1 LDVVHRARSGQV
13 PQAAPKMT
21 LRVGVTGRVM
31 PAGQVTV
38 PACSSTVKS
47 STVNPP
53 GTAGCSGLG
62 LITARCPALPIAS
75 RRSPVP

>member
-1 LDVVHRARSGQV
+1 VHRSRSGQL

-21 LRVGVTGRVM
+21 LRVGVISRVR
-31 PAGQVTV
+31 PAGQVTA

-47 STVNPP
+47 SMVNPP
-53 GTAGCSGLG
+53 ATAGCTGLG
-62 LITARCPALPIAS
+62 LITAWCPAWPIAS

>member
-1 LDVVHRARSGQV
+1 MQRERSGQV
-13 PQAAPKMT
+13 RQAAPKTTWRDGGMV
-21 LRVGVTGRVM
+21 RVI

-38 PACSSTVKS
+38 PACSSTAKS
-47 STVNPP
+47 SRVNPP
-53 GTAGCSGLG
+53 STAGCTGLG